1 MSTDNER
8 TQHFPTATQWG
19 TYDAEV
25 EGGRLKQLNDY
36 AADPAPS
43 IIGAGL
49 IDAID
54 DKVRVRRPM
63 VRKSFLEKGLRSNKS
78 DRGSEPFVAVSW
90 DKALD
95 LAANEIDR
103 VRKRH
108 GNKSI
113 FASSYG
119 WASSGRFHH
128 AQSQIHRFMNLAGG
142 YVRHKNSYSH
152 AAAEVTL
159 KHIVADM
166 KDIIHEQATDW
177 PSIASDCELFIA
189 FGGLPSKNAQVNLG
203 GVGRHTLHEGMQAC
217 YDAGVEFVNISPL
230 KTDIAEIFEP
240 EWLTIRPNTDAA
252 MMLALAYTL
261 VTEKLYD
268 KNFISTHTVGLDEFL
283 PYLNGDSDG
292 QPKSAEWAARIT
304 GVPAKSIIDLARR
317 MADSRTMISTAWSL
331 QRSDHGEQP
340 IWLTVI
346 LASLLGQIG
355 LPGGGFGI
363 GYGCENGIGNPVK
376 IFKWPAL
383 SQGTN
388 IVKEFIPVA
397 RIADMLLSPG
407 GQFDYDGL
415 ALTYPD
421 IRLVYWAG
429 GNPFH
434 HHQDLN
440 RLVEAFR
447 QPECVIV
454 NEIWWTA
461 TARHADIVFP
471 ITTVLE
477 RNDLMV
483 TKWEPMAT
491 PMHKA
496 IEPIGESRNDYDVFS
511 ELATRLGFR
520 EAFTEGRSEEEWLRH
535 LWNQARQRAGEA
547 NFELP
552 DFDVFWKEGPK
563 DVLKAQDKKI
573 LLETFRNDPQKN
585 PLSTPSGKIEIF
597 SDVIAGFRY
606 DDCPGHP
613 VWMEPFEWLG
623 SKAVKNFPLHI
634 ISNQPSTRL
643 HSQLDS
649 GAVSKGSKINDRE
662 PMTMNPED
670 AASRGI
676 RTGDIVK
683 IFNDRGSCLAGVNLS
698 ENIMPGVIQLA
709 TGAWFDPAVPG
720 EIGALCKHGNPN
732 VLTMDKG
739 TSRLAQGPTALSTL
753 VEVEIFDG
761 DIPTIT
767 AHLPPTISSWK
778 ED

>member
-1 MSTDNER
+1 
-8 TQHFPTATQWG
+8 
-19 TYDAEV
+19 
-25 EGGRLKQLNDY
+25 
-36 AADPAPS
+36 
-43 IIGAGL
+43 
-49 IDAID
+49 
-54 DKVRVRRPM
+54 
-63 VRKSFLEKGLRSNKS
+63 
-78 DRGSEPFVAVSW
+78 
-90 DKALD
+90 
-95 LAANEIDR
+95 
-103 VRKRH
+103 
-108 GNKSI
+108 
-113 FASSYG
+113 
-119 WASSGRFHH
+119 
-128 AQSQIHRFMNLAGG
+128 
-142 YVRHKNSYSH
+142 
-152 AAAEVTL
+152 
-159 KHIVADM
+159 
-166 KDIIHEQATDW
+166 
-177 PSIASDCELFIA
+177 
-189 FGGLPSKNAQVNLG
+189 
-203 GVGRHTLHEGMQAC
+203 
-217 YDAGVEFVNISPL
+217 
-230 KTDIAEIFEP
+230 
-240 EWLTIRPNTDAA
+240 
-252 MMLALAYTL
+252 
-261 VTEKLYD
+261 
-268 KNFISTHTVGLDEFL
+268 
-283 PYLNGDSDG
+283 
-292 QPKSAEWAARIT
+292 
-304 GVPAKSIIDLARR
+304 
-317 MADSRTMISTAWSL
+317 
-331 QRSDHGEQP
+331 
-340 IWLTVI
+340 
-346 LASLLGQIG
+346 
-355 LPGGGFGI
+355 
-363 GYGCENGIGNPVK
+363 
-376 IFKWPAL
+376 
-383 SQGTN
+383 
-388 IVKEFIPVA
+388 
-397 RIADMLLSPG
+397 
-407 GQFDYDGL
+407 
-415 ALTYPD
+415 
-421 IRLVYWAG
+421 
-429 GNPFH
+429 
-434 HHQDLN
+434 
-440 RLVEAFR
+440 
-447 QPECVIV
+447 
-454 NEIWWTA
+454 
-461 TARHADIVFP
+461 
-471 ITTVLE
+471 
-477 RNDLMV
+477 MV

-606 DDCPGHP
+606 NDCPGHP

-623 SKAVKNFPLHI
+623 SKAAKNFPLHI

-720 EIGALCKHGNPN
+720 KIGALCKHGNPN

>member
-1 MSTDNER
+1 MSVDSEL

-25 EGGRLKQLNDY
+25 QNGRLKRLNDY
-36 AADPAPS
+36 ANDPAPS

-49 IDAID
+49 VDAID
-54 DKVRVRRPM
+54 DEARIRRPM
-63 VRKSFLEKGLRSNKS
+63 VRKSFLEKGPNSNKS
-78 DRGSEPFVAVSW
+78 ERGSESFVPVSW
-90 DKALD
+90 ETALD
-95 LAANEIDR
+95 LAASEIDR
-103 VRKRH
+103 VRRQH

-159 KHIVADM
+159 KHIVAEM
-166 KDIIHEQATDW
+166 KDIIHAQATDW

-189 FGGLPSKNAQVNLG
+189 FGGLPAKNAQVNLG
-203 GVGRHTLHEGMQAC
+203 GVGRHTLHEGMQSC

-230 KTDIAEIFEP
+230 KTDIAGIFDP
-240 EWLTIRPNTDAA
+240 EWITIRPNTDAA

-261 VTEKLYD
+261 VNEELYD
-268 KNFISTHTVGLDEFL
+268 KSFISTYTVGLEKFI
-283 PYLNGDSDG
+283 PYLNGDKDG
-292 QPKSAEWAARIT
+292 QPKNAEWAAQIT
-304 GVPAKSIIDLARR
+304 GVSAQTIINLARR
-317 MADSRTMISTAWSL
+317 MAECRTMISTAWSL

-376 IFKWPAL
+376 IFNWPAL

-388 IVKEFIPVA
+388 SVEEFIPVA
-397 RIADMLLSPG
+397 RIADMLLHPG
-407 GQFDYDGL
+407 TKFDYDGQEL
-415 ALTYPD
+415 SYPD
-421 IRLVYWAG
+421 IRLLYWAG

-440 RLVEAFR
+440 RLVDAFR

-461 TARHADIVFP
+461 TARHADIIFP

-477 RNDLMV
+477 RNDLML

-496 IEPIGESRNDYDVFS
+496 IEPVGESRNDYDVFS
-511 ELATRLGFR
+511 GLAQRLGFF
-520 EAFTEGRSEEEWLRH
+520 EEFTEGRNEEEWLRH
-535 LWNQARQRAGEA
+535 LWDQARQRAGQA

-552 DFDVFWKEGPK
+552 DFDTFWAEGPK
-563 DVLKAQDKKI
+563 EVLKAEDKKI
-573 LLETFRNDPQKN
+573 LLETFRNDPQNN
-585 PLSTPSGKIEIF
+585 PLSTPSGKVEIF
-597 SDVIAGFRY
+597 SDVIAGFGY

-613 VWMEPFEWLG
+613 VWMEPYEWLG
-623 SKAVKNFPLHI
+623 SKTAKTFPLHI

-649 GAVSKGSKINDRE
+649 GAISKGSKINGRE
-662 PMTMNPED
+662 PMTMNPVD
-670 AASRGI
+670 ARVRNI
-676 RTGDIVK
+676 QTGDIVR

-698 ENIMPGVIQLA
+698 ENVMSGVIQLA
-709 TGAWFDPAVPG
+709 TGAWFDPIVPG
-720 EIGALCKHGNPN
+720 QIGALCKHGNPN
-732 VLTMDKG
+732 VLTMDRG
-739 TSRLAQGPTALSTL
+739 TSSLAQGPTAHSTL
-753 VEVEIFDG
+753 VQVEKFND
-761 DIPTIT
+761 DVPDVT
-767 AHLPPTISSWK
+767 AHLPPAISS
-778 ED
+778 

>member
-103 VRKRH
+103 VRKHH

-268 KNFISTHTVGLDEFL
+268 KNFISTHTVGLDQFL

-511 ELATRLGFR
+511 ELAKRLGFR

-623 SKAVKNFPLHI
+623 SKAAKNFPLHI

-753 VEVEIFDG
+753 VEVEIFDD
-761 DIPTIT
+761 DIPTVT
-767 AHLPPTISSWK
+767 AHLPPTISS
-778 ED
+778 

>member
-511 ELATRLGFR
+511 ELAKRLGFR

-623 SKAVKNFPLHI
+623 SKAAKNFPLHI

-767 AHLPPTISSWK
+767 AHLHPTISSWK

>member
-103 VRKRH
+103 VRKHH

-535 LWNQARQRAGEA
+535 LWDQARQRAGEA

-563 DVLKAQDKKI
+563 EILKAQDKKI

-623 SKAVKNFPLHI
+623 SKAAKNFPLHI

>member
-1 MSTDNER
+1 MSVDSELT
-8 TQHFPTATQWG
+8 HYFPTATQWG

-25 EGGRLKQLNDY
+25 KNGRLKRLNDY
-36 AADPAPS
+36 SNDPAPS
-43 IIGAGL
+43 IIGAGMV
-49 IDAID
+49 DAID
-54 DKVRVRRPM
+54 DEARIRRPM
-63 VRKSFLEKGLRSNKS
+63 VRKSFLEKGPNSNKS
-78 DRGSEPFVAVSW
+78 ERGSEPFVPVPW
-90 DKALD
+90 ETALD
-95 LAANEIDR
+95 LAASEIDR
-103 VRKRH
+103 VRRQN

-159 KHIVADM
+159 KHIVAEM
-166 KDIIHEQATDW
+166 KDIIHAQATDW
-177 PSIASDCELFIA
+177 PSISSDCELFIA
-189 FGGLPSKNAQVNLG
+189 FGGLPAKNAQVNLG
-203 GVGRHTLHEGMQAC
+203 GVGRHTLHEGMQSC

-230 KTDIAEIFEP
+230 KTDIAHIFDP
-240 EWLTIRPNTDAA
+240 EWITIRPNTDAA

-261 VTEKLYD
+261 VNEGLYD
-268 KNFISTHTVGLDEFL
+268 KNFISTHTVGLEKFI
-283 PYLNGDSDG
+283 PYLNGDKDG
-292 QPKSAEWAARIT
+292 QPKNAEWAAQIT
-304 GVPAKSIIDLARR
+304 GVSAQTIINLARR
-317 MADSRTMISTAWSL
+317 MAECRTMISTAWSL

-376 IFKWPAL
+376 NFNWPAL

-388 IVKEFIPVA
+388 SVEEFIPVA
-397 RIADMLLSPG
+397 RIADMLLHPG
-407 GQFDYDGL
+407 TKFDYDGEKL
-415 ALTYPD
+415 SYPD
-421 IRLVYWAG
+421 IRLLYWAG

-440 RLVEAFR
+440 RLVDAFR

-477 RNDLMV
+477 RNDLMM

-496 IEPIGESRNDYDVFS
+496 IEPVGESRNDYDVFS
-511 ELATRLGFR
+511 GLAQRLGFF
-520 EAFTEGRSEEEWLRH
+520 EEFTEGRNEEEWLRH
-535 LWNQARQRAGEA
+535 LWDQARQRAGQA

-552 DFDVFWKEGPK
+552 DFDTFWHEGPK
-563 DVLKAQDKKI
+563 EILKAEDKTV
-573 LLETFRNDPQKN
+573 LLEAYRKDPQNN
-585 PLSTPSGKIEIF
+585 PLATPSGKIEIF
-597 SDVIAGFRY
+597 SDVIAGFGY

-623 SKAVKNFPLHI
+623 GKTVKKFPLHI

-649 GAVSKGSKINDRE
+649 GSISKGSKIKDRE
-662 PMTMNPED
+662 PMTMNPVD
-670 AASRGI
+670 AAGRGI
-676 RTGDIVK
+676 KTGDVVRV
-683 IFNDRGSCLAGVNLS
+683 FNERGSCLAGVNLS
-698 ENIMPGVIQLA
+698 ENVMPGVIQLA
-709 TGAWFDPAVPG
+709 TGAWFDPIVPG
-720 EIGALCKHGNPN
+720 QIGALCKHGNPN
-732 VLTMDKG
+732 VLTMDRG
-739 TSRLAQGPTALSTL
+739 TSSLAQGPTAHSTL
-753 VEVEIFDG
+753 VQVEKFND
-761 DIPTIT
+761 DIPKVT
-767 AHLPPTISSWK
+767 AHLPPAISS
-778 ED
+778 

>member
-1 MSTDNER
+1 MEN
-8 TQHFPTATQWG
+8 
-19 TYDAEV
+19 
-25 EGGRLKQLNDY
+25 GRLKRLNDY
-36 AADPAPS
+36 ANDPAPS

-49 IDAID
+49 VDAID
-54 DKVRVRRPM
+54 DEARIRRPM
-63 VRKSFLEKGLRSNKS
+63 VRKSFLEKGSNSNKS
-78 DRGSEPFVAVSW
+78 ERGSESFVPVSW
-90 DKALD
+90 ETALD
-95 LAANEIDR
+95 LAASEIDR
-103 VRKRH
+103 VRRQH

-159 KHIVADM
+159 KHIVAEM
-166 KDIIHEQATDW
+166 KDIIHAQATDW

-189 FGGLPSKNAQVNLG
+189 FGGLPAKNAQVNLG
-203 GVGRHTLHEGMQAC
+203 GVGRHTLHEGMQSC

-230 KTDIAEIFEP
+230 KTDIAGIFDP
-240 EWLTIRPNTDAA
+240 EWITIRPNTDAA

-261 VTEKLYD
+261 VNEELYD
-268 KNFISTHTVGLDEFL
+268 KSFISTHTVGLEKFI
-283 PYLNGDSDG
+283 PYLNGDKDG
-292 QPKSAEWAARIT
+292 QPKNAEWAAQIT
-304 GVPAKSIIDLARR
+304 GVSAQTIINLARR
-317 MADSRTMISTAWSL
+317 MAECRTMISTAWSL

-376 IFKWPAL
+376 IFNWPAL

-388 IVKEFIPVA
+388 SVEEFIPVA
-397 RIADMLLSPG
+397 RIADMLLHPG
-407 GQFDYDGL
+407 TKFDYDGQEL
-415 ALTYPD
+415 SYPD
-421 IRLVYWAG
+421 IRLLYWAG

-440 RLVEAFR
+440 RLVDAFR

-461 TARHADIVFP
+461 TARHADIIFP

-477 RNDLMV
+477 RNDLML

-496 IEPIGESRNDYDVFS
+496 IEPVGESRNDYDVFS
-511 ELATRLGFR
+511 GLAQRLGFF
-520 EAFTEGRSEEEWLRH
+520 EEFTEGRNEEEWLRH
-535 LWNQARQRAGEA
+535 LWDQARQRAGQA

-552 DFDVFWKEGPK
+552 DFDTFWAEGPK
-563 DVLKAQDKKI
+563 EVLKAEDKKI
-573 LLETFRNDPQKN
+573 LLETFRNDPQNN
-585 PLSTPSGKIEIF
+585 PLSTPSGKVEIF
-597 SDVIAGFRY
+597 SDVIAGFGY

-613 VWMEPFEWLG
+613 VWMEPYEWLG
-623 SKAVKNFPLHI
+623 SKTAKTFPLHI

-649 GAVSKGSKINDRE
+649 GAISKGSKINGRE
-662 PMTMNPED
+662 PMTMNPVD
-670 AASRGI
+670 AGVRNI
-676 RTGDIVK
+676 QTGDIVR

-698 ENIMPGVIQLA
+698 ENVMPGVIQLA
-709 TGAWFDPAVPG
+709 TGAWFDPIVPG
-720 EIGALCKHGNPN
+720 QIGALCKHGNPN
-732 VLTMDKG
+732 VLTMDRG
-739 TSRLAQGPTALSTL
+739 TSSLAQGPTAHSTL
-753 VEVEIFDG
+753 VQVEKFND
-761 DIPTIT
+761 DVPDVT
-767 AHLPPTISSWK
+767 AHLPPAISS
-778 ED
+778 

>member
-1 MSTDNER
+1 MSVDSEL

-25 EGGRLKQLNDY
+25 EDGRLKRLSDY
-36 AADPAPS
+36 PDDPAPS
-43 IIGAGL
+43 IIGAGMV
-49 IDAID
+49 DAID
-54 DKVRVRRPM
+54 DEARIRRPM
-63 VRKSFLEKGLRSNKS
+63 VRKSFLEKGFCSNKNE
-78 DRGSEPFVAVSW
+78 RGSEAFVPVSW
-90 DKALD
+90 ETALD
-95 LAANEIDR
+95 LAASEIGR
-103 VRKRH
+103 VRNKH

-159 KHIVADM
+159 KHIVAEM
-166 KDIIHEQATDW
+166 KDIIHDQATDW
-177 PSIASDCELFIA
+177 PSIASDCELFVA
-189 FGGLPSKNAQVNLG
+189 FGGLPAKNAQVNLG
-203 GVGRHTLHEGMQAC
+203 GVGRHTLHEGMQSC

-230 KTDIAEIFEP
+230 KTDIAHIFDP
-240 EWLTIRPNTDAA
+240 EWITIRPNTDAA
-252 MMLALAYTL
+252 LMLALAYTL
-261 VTEKLYD
+261 VSEELYD
-268 KNFISTHTVGLDEFL
+268 KNFISTHTTGLEKFL
-283 PYLNGDSDG
+283 PYLNGDTDG
-292 QPKSAEWAARIT
+292 QPKNAEWAAQIT
-304 GVPAKSIIDLARR
+304 GVPAQSIIDLARR
-317 MADSRTMISTAWSL
+317 MAQCRTMISTAWSL

-340 IWLTVI
+340 IWLTVV

-376 IFKWPAL
+376 SFKWPAL
-383 SQGTN
+383 SQGIN
-388 IVKEFIPVA
+388 AVEEFIPVA

-407 GQFDYDGL
+407 SKFNYDGEE
-415 ALTYPD
+415 LTYPD
-421 IRLVYWAG
+421 IRLLYWAG

-440 RLVEAFR
+440 RLVDAFR

-477 RNDLMV
+477 RNDLMM

-496 IEPIGESRNDYDVFS
+496 IQPVGESRNDYDVFS
-511 ELATRLGFR
+511 GLAQRLGFF
-520 EAFTEGRSEEEWLRH
+520 EEFTEGRNEEEWLRH
-535 LWNQARQRAGEA
+535 LWDQARQRAGQA

-552 DFDVFWKEGPK
+552 DFDTFWHEGPK
-563 DVLKAQDKKI
+563 EILKAEDKTI
-573 LLETFRNDPQKN
+573 LLEAYRKDPRNN
-585 PLSTPSGKIEIF
+585 PLATPSGKIEIF
-597 SDVIAGFRY
+597 SDVIAGFGY

-623 SKAVKNFPLHI
+623 GKTVKKFPLHI

-649 GAVSKGSKINDRE
+649 GSISKGSKIKDRE
-662 PMTMNPED
+662 PMTMNPVD
-670 AASRGI
+670 AAGRGI
-676 RTGDIVK
+676 KTGDVVRV
-683 IFNDRGSCLAGVNLS
+683 FNERGSCLAGVNLS
-698 ENIMPGVIQLA
+698 ENVMPGVIQLA
-709 TGAWFDPAVPG
+709 TGAWFDPVVPG
-720 EIGALCKHGNPN
+720 QIGALCKHGNPN
-732 VLTMDKG
+732 VLTMDQG
-739 TSRLAQGPTALSTL
+739 TSSLAQGPTAHSTL
-753 VEVEIFDG
+753 VEVEKFND
-761 DIPTIT
+761 DIPKVT
-767 AHLPPTISSWK
+767 AHLPPAISS
-778 ED
+778 

>member
-1 MSTDNER
+1 MSVDSEL
-8 TQHFPTATQWG
+8 TQYFPTATQWG
-19 TYDAEV
+19 TYGAEV
-25 EGGRLKQLNDY
+25 KNGRLKRLNDY
-36 AADPAPS
+36 SNDPAPS
-43 IIGAGL
+43 IIGAGMV
-49 IDAID
+49 DAID
-54 DKVRVRRPM
+54 DEARIRRPM
-63 VRKSFLEKGLRSNKS
+63 VRKSFLEKGPNSNKS
-78 DRGSEPFVAVSW
+78 ERGSEPFVPVPW
-90 DKALD
+90 ETALD
-95 LAANEIDR
+95 LAASEIDR
-103 VRKRH
+103 VRRQN

-159 KHIVADM
+159 KHIVAEM
-166 KDIIHEQATDW
+166 KDIIHAQATDW

-189 FGGLPSKNAQVNLG
+189 FGGLPAKNAQVNLG
-203 GVGRHTLHEGMQAC
+203 GVGRHTLHEGMQSC

-230 KTDIAEIFEP
+230 KTDIAHIFDP
-240 EWLTIRPNTDAA
+240 EWITIRPNTDAA

-261 VTEKLYD
+261 VNEGLYD
-268 KNFISTHTVGLDEFL
+268 KNFISTHTVGLEKFI
-283 PYLNGDSDG
+283 PYLNGDKDG
-292 QPKSAEWAARIT
+292 QPKNAEWAAQIT
-304 GVPAKSIIDLARR
+304 GVSAQTIINLARR
-317 MADSRTMISTAWSL
+317 MAECRTMISTAWSL

-376 IFKWPAL
+376 NFNWPAL

-388 IVKEFIPVA
+388 SVEEFIPVA
-397 RIADMLLSPG
+397 RIADMLLHPG
-407 GQFDYDGL
+407 TKFDYDGEKL
-415 ALTYPD
+415 SYPD
-421 IRLVYWAG
+421 IRLLYWAG

-440 RLVEAFR
+440 RLVDAFR

-477 RNDLMV
+477 RNDLMM

-496 IEPIGESRNDYDVFS
+496 IEPVGESRNDYDVFS
-511 ELATRLGFR
+511 GLAQRLGFF
-520 EAFTEGRSEEEWLRH
+520 EEFTEGRNEEEWLRH
-535 LWNQARQRAGEA
+535 LWDQARQRAGQA

-552 DFDVFWKEGPK
+552 DFDTFWHEGPK
-563 DVLKAQDKKI
+563 EILKAEDKTI
-573 LLETFRNDPQKN
+573 LLEAYRKDPRIN
-585 PLSTPSGKIEIF
+585 PLATPSGKIEIF
-597 SDVIAGFRY
+597 SDVIAGFGY

-623 SKAVKNFPLHI
+623 GKTVKKFPLHI

-649 GAVSKGSKINDRE
+649 GSISKGSKIKDRE
-662 PMTMNPED
+662 PMTMNPVD
-670 AASRGI
+670 AAGRGI
-676 RTGDIVK
+676 KTGDVVRV
-683 IFNDRGSCLAGVNLS
+683 FNERGSCLAGVNLS
-698 ENIMPGVIQLA
+698 ENVMPGVIQLA
-709 TGAWFDPAVPG
+709 TGAWFDPIVPG
-720 EIGALCKHGNPN
+720 QIGALCKHGNPN
-732 VLTMDKG
+732 VLTMDRG
-739 TSRLAQGPTALSTL
+739 TSSLAQGPTAHSTL
-753 VEVEIFDG
+753 VQVEKFND
-761 DIPTIT
+761 DIPKVT
-767 AHLPPTISSWK
+767 AHLPPAISS
-778 ED
+778 

>member
-1 MSTDNER
+1 MSVDSEL

-25 EGGRLKQLNDY
+25 QNGRLKRLNDY
-36 AADPAPS
+36 ANDPAPS

-49 IDAID
+49 VDAID
-54 DKVRVRRPM
+54 DEARIRRPM
-63 VRKSFLEKGLRSNKS
+63 VRKSFLEKGSNSNKS
-78 DRGSEPFVAVSW
+78 ERGSESFVPVSW
-90 DKALD
+90 ETALD
-95 LAANEIDR
+95 LAAGEIDR
-103 VRKRH
+103 VRRQH

-159 KHIVADM
+159 KHIVAEM
-166 KDIIHEQATDW
+166 KDIIHAQATDW

-189 FGGLPSKNAQVNLG
+189 FGGLPAKNAQVNLG
-203 GVGRHTLHEGMQAC
+203 GVGRHTLHEGMQSC

-230 KTDIAEIFEP
+230 KTDIAGIFDP
-240 EWLTIRPNTDAA
+240 EWITIRPNTDAA

-261 VTEKLYD
+261 VNEELYD
-268 KNFISTHTVGLDEFL
+268 KSFISTYTVGLEKFI
-283 PYLNGDSDG
+283 PYLNGDKDG
-292 QPKSAEWAARIT
+292 QPKNAEWAAQIT
-304 GVPAKSIIDLARR
+304 GVSAQTIINLARR
-317 MADSRTMISTAWSL
+317 MAECRTMISTAWSL

-376 IFKWPAL
+376 IFNWPAL

-388 IVKEFIPVA
+388 SVEEFIPVA
-397 RIADMLLSPG
+397 RIADMLLHPG
-407 GQFDYDGL
+407 TKFDYDGQEL
-415 ALTYPD
+415 SYPD
-421 IRLVYWAG
+421 IRLLYWAG

-440 RLVEAFR
+440 RLVDAFR

-461 TARHADIVFP
+461 TARHADIIFP

-477 RNDLMV
+477 RNDLML

-496 IEPIGESRNDYDVFS
+496 IEPVGESRNDYDVFS
-511 ELATRLGFR
+511 GLAQRLGFF
-520 EAFTEGRSEEEWLRH
+520 EEFTEGRNEEEWLRH
-535 LWNQARQRAGEA
+535 LWDQARQRAGQA

-552 DFDVFWKEGPK
+552 DFDTFWAEGPK
-563 DVLKAQDKKI
+563 EVLKAEDKKI
-573 LLETFRNDPQKN
+573 LLETFRNDPQNN
-585 PLSTPSGKIEIF
+585 PLSTPSGKVEIF
-597 SDVIAGFRY
+597 SDVIAGFGY

-613 VWMEPFEWLG
+613 VWMEPYEWLG
-623 SKAVKNFPLHI
+623 SKTAKTFPLHI

-649 GAVSKGSKINDRE
+649 GAISKGSKINGRE
-662 PMTMNPED
+662 PMTMNPVD
-670 AASRGI
+670 AGVRNI
-676 RTGDIVK
+676 HTGDIVR

-698 ENIMPGVIQLA
+698 ENVMPGVIQLA
-709 TGAWFDPAVPG
+709 TGAWFDPIVPG
-720 EIGALCKHGNPN
+720 QIGALCKHGNPN
-732 VLTMDKG
+732 VLTMDRG
-739 TSRLAQGPTALSTL
+739 TSSLAQGPTAHSTL
-753 VEVEIFDG
+753 VQVEKFND
-761 DIPTIT
+761 DVPDVT
-767 AHLPPTISSWK
+767 AHLPPAISS
-778 ED
+778 

>member
-1 MSTDNER
+1 MSVDSEL
-8 TQHFPTATQWG
+8 TQYFPTATQWG

-25 EGGRLKQLNDY
+25 KNGRLKRLNDY
-36 AADPAPS
+36 SNDPAPS
-43 IIGAGL
+43 IIGAGMV
-49 IDAID
+49 DAID
-54 DKVRVRRPM
+54 DEARIRRPM
-63 VRKSFLEKGLRSNKS
+63 VRKSFLEKGPNSNKS
-78 DRGSEPFVAVSW
+78 ERGSEPFVPVPW
-90 DKALD
+90 ETALD
-95 LAANEIDR
+95 LAASEIDR
-103 VRKRH
+103 VRRQN

-159 KHIVADM
+159 KHIVAEM
-166 KDIIHEQATDW
+166 KDIIHAQATDW

-189 FGGLPSKNAQVNLG
+189 FGGLPAKNAQVNLG
-203 GVGRHTLHEGMQAC
+203 GVGRHTLHEGMQSC

-230 KTDIAEIFEP
+230 KTDIAHIFDP
-240 EWLTIRPNTDAA
+240 EWITIRPNTDAA

-261 VTEKLYD
+261 VNEGLYD
-268 KNFISTHTVGLDEFL
+268 KNFISTHTVGLEKFI
-283 PYLNGDSDG
+283 PYLNGDKDG
-292 QPKSAEWAARIT
+292 QPKNAEWAAQIT
-304 GVPAKSIIDLARR
+304 GVSAQTIINLARR
-317 MADSRTMISTAWSL
+317 MAECRTMISTAWSL

-376 IFKWPAL
+376 NFNWQAL

-388 IVKEFIPVA
+388 SVEEFIPVA
-397 RIADMLLSPG
+397 RIADMLLHPG
-407 GQFDYDGL
+407 TKFDYDGEKL
-415 ALTYPD
+415 SYPD
-421 IRLVYWAG
+421 IRLLYWAG

-440 RLVEAFR
+440 RLVDAFR

-477 RNDLMV
+477 RNDLMM

-496 IEPIGESRNDYDVFS
+496 IEPVGESRNDYDVFS
-511 ELATRLGFR
+511 GLAQRLGFF
-520 EAFTEGRSEEEWLRH
+520 EEFTEGRNEEEWLRH
-535 LWNQARQRAGEA
+535 LWDQARQRAGQA

-552 DFDVFWKEGPK
+552 DFDTFWHEGPK
-563 DVLKAQDKKI
+563 EILKAEDKTV
-573 LLETFRNDPQKN
+573 LLEAYRKDPQNN
-585 PLSTPSGKIEIF
+585 PLATPSGKIEIF
-597 SDVIAGFRY
+597 SDVIAGFGY

-623 SKAVKNFPLHI
+623 GKTVKKFPLHI

-649 GAVSKGSKINDRE
+649 GSISKGSKIKDRE
-662 PMTMNPED
+662 PMTMNPVD
-670 AASRGI
+670 AAGRGI
-676 RTGDIVK
+676 KTGDVVRV
-683 IFNDRGSCLAGVNLS
+683 FNERGSCLAGVNLS
-698 ENIMPGVIQLA
+698 ENVMPGVIQLA
-709 TGAWFDPAVPG
+709 TGAWFDPIVPG
-720 EIGALCKHGNPN
+720 QIGALCKHGNPN
-732 VLTMDKG
+732 VLTMDRG
-739 TSRLAQGPTALSTL
+739 TSSLAQGPTAHSTL
-753 VEVEIFDG
+753 VQVEKFND
-761 DIPTIT
+761 DIPKVT
-767 AHLPPTISSWK
+767 AHLPPAISS
-778 ED
+778 

>member
-1 MSTDNER
+1 MSVDSELT
-8 TQHFPTATQWG
+8 HYFPTATQWG

-25 EGGRLKQLNDY
+25 KNGRLKRLNDY
-36 AADPAPS
+36 SNDPAPS
-43 IIGAGL
+43 IIGAGMV
-49 IDAID
+49 DAID
-54 DKVRVRRPM
+54 DEARIRRPM
-63 VRKSFLEKGLRSNKS
+63 VRKSFLEKGPNSNKS
-78 DRGSEPFVAVSW
+78 ERGSEPFVPVPW
-90 DKALD
+90 ETALD
-95 LAANEIDR
+95 LAASEIDR
-103 VRKRH
+103 VRRQN

-159 KHIVADM
+159 KHIVAEM
-166 KDIIHEQATDW
+166 KDIIHAQATDW

-189 FGGLPSKNAQVNLG
+189 FGGLPAKNAQVNLG
-203 GVGRHTLHEGMQAC
+203 GVGRHTLHEGMQSC

-230 KTDIAEIFEP
+230 KTDIAHIFDP
-240 EWLTIRPNTDAA
+240 EWITIRPNTDAA

-261 VTEKLYD
+261 VNEGLYD
-268 KNFISTHTVGLDEFL
+268 KNFISTHTVGLEKFI
-283 PYLNGDSDG
+283 PYLNGDKDG
-292 QPKSAEWAARIT
+292 QPKNAEWAAQIT
-304 GVPAKSIIDLARR
+304 GVSAQTIINLARR
-317 MADSRTMISTAWSL
+317 MAECRTMISTAWSL

-376 IFKWPAL
+376 NFNWPAL

-388 IVKEFIPVA
+388 SVEEFIPVA
-397 RIADMLLSPG
+397 RIADMLLHPG
-407 GQFDYDGL
+407 TKFDYDGEKL
-415 ALTYPD
+415 SYPD
-421 IRLVYWAG
+421 IRLLYWAG

-440 RLVEAFR
+440 RLVDAFR

-477 RNDLMV
+477 RNDLMM

-496 IEPIGESRNDYDVFS
+496 IEPVGESRNDYDVFS
-511 ELATRLGFR
+511 GLAQRLGFF
-520 EAFTEGRSEEEWLRH
+520 EEFTEGRNEEEWLRH
-535 LWNQARQRAGEA
+535 LWDQARQRAGQA

-552 DFDVFWKEGPK
+552 DFDTFWHEGPK
-563 DVLKAQDKKI
+563 EILKAEDKTV
-573 LLETFRNDPQKN
+573 LLEAYRKDPQNN
-585 PLSTPSGKIEIF
+585 PLATPSGKIEIF
-597 SDVIAGFRY
+597 SDVIAGFGY

-623 SKAVKNFPLHI
+623 GKTVKKFPLHI

-649 GAVSKGSKINDRE
+649 GSISKGSKIKDRE
-662 PMTMNPED
+662 PMTMNPVD
-670 AASRGI
+670 AAGRGI
-676 RTGDIVK
+676 KTGDIVRA
-683 IFNDRGSCLAGVNLS
+683 FNERGSCLAGVNLS
-698 ENIMPGVIQLA
+698 ENVMPGVIQLA
-709 TGAWFDPAVPG
+709 TGAWFDPIVPG
-720 EIGALCKHGNPN
+720 QIGALCKHGNPN
-732 VLTMDKG
+732 VLTMDRG
-739 TSRLAQGPTALSTL
+739 TSSLAQGPTAHSTL
-753 VEVEIFDG
+753 VQVEKFND
-761 DIPTIT
+761 DIPKVT
-767 AHLPPTISSWK
+767 AHLPPAISS
-778 ED
+778 

>member
-103 VRKRH
+103 VRKHH

-268 KNFISTHTVGLDEFL
+268 KNFISTHTVGLDQFL
-283 PYLNGDSDG
+283 QYLNGDSDG

-388 IVKEFIPVA
+388 IVKEYIPVA

-407 GQFDYDGL
+407 GKFDYDGS

-440 RLVEAFR
+440 RLVDAFR

-511 ELATRLGFR
+511 ELAARLGFY

-563 DVLKAQDKKI
+563 EVLKAQDKKI

-676 RTGDIVK
+676 LTGDIVK

-753 VEVEIFDG
+753 VEVEIFDD
-761 DIPTIT
+761 DIPTVT
-767 AHLPPTISSWK
+767 AHLPPTISS
-778 ED
+778 

>member
-1 MSTDNER
+1 MSVDSEL

-25 EGGRLKQLNDY
+25 KNGRLKRLNDY
-36 AADPAPS
+36 SNDPAPS
-43 IIGAGL
+43 IIGAGMV
-49 IDAID
+49 DAID
-54 DKVRVRRPM
+54 DEARIRRPM
-63 VRKSFLEKGLRSNKS
+63 VRKSFLEKGPNSNKS
-78 DRGSEPFVAVSW
+78 ERGSEPFVPVPW
-90 DKALD
+90 ETALD
-95 LAANEIDR
+95 LAASEIDR
-103 VRKRH
+103 VRRQN

-159 KHIVADM
+159 KHIVAEM
-166 KDIIHEQATDW
+166 KDIIHAQATDW

-189 FGGLPSKNAQVNLG
+189 FGGLPAKNAQVNLG
-203 GVGRHTLHEGMQAC
+203 GVGRHTLHEGMQSC

-230 KTDIAEIFEP
+230 KTDIAHIFDP
-240 EWLTIRPNTDAA
+240 EWITIRPNTDAA

-261 VTEKLYD
+261 VNEGLYD
-268 KNFISTHTVGLDEFL
+268 KNFISTHTVGLEKFI
-283 PYLNGDSDG
+283 PYLNGDKDG
-292 QPKSAEWAARIT
+292 QPKNAEWAAQIT
-304 GVPAKSIIDLARR
+304 GVSAQTIINLARR
-317 MADSRTMISTAWSL
+317 MAECRTMISTAWSL

-376 IFKWPAL
+376 IFNWPAL

-388 IVKEFIPVA
+388 SVEEFIPVA
-397 RIADMLLSPG
+397 RIADMLLHPG
-407 GQFDYDGL
+407 TKFDYDGEKL
-415 ALTYPD
+415 SYPD
-421 IRLVYWAG
+421 IRLLYWAG

-440 RLVEAFR
+440 RLVDAFR

-477 RNDLMV
+477 RNDLMM

-496 IEPIGESRNDYDVFS
+496 IEPVGESRNDYDVFS
-511 ELATRLGFR
+511 GLAERLGFF
-520 EAFTEGRSEEEWLRH
+520 EEFTEGRNEEEWLRH
-535 LWNQARQRAGEA
+535 LWDQARQRAGQA

-552 DFDVFWKEGPK
+552 DFDTFWHEGPK
-563 DVLKAQDKKI
+563 EILKAEDKTV
-573 LLETFRNDPQKN
+573 LLEAYRKDPQNN
-585 PLSTPSGKIEIF
+585 PLATPSGKIEIF
-597 SDVIAGFRY
+597 SDVIAGFGY

-623 SKAVKNFPLHI
+623 GKTVKKFPLHI

-649 GAVSKGSKINDRE
+649 GSISKGSKIKDRE
-662 PMTMNPED
+662 PMTMNPVD
-670 AASRGI
+670 AAGRGI
-676 RTGDIVK
+676 KTGDVVRV
-683 IFNDRGSCLAGVNLS
+683 FNERGSCLAGVNLS
-698 ENIMPGVIQLA
+698 ENVMPGVIQLA
-709 TGAWFDPAVPG
+709 TGAWFDPIVPG
-720 EIGALCKHGNPN
+720 QIGALCKHGNPN
-732 VLTMDKG
+732 VLTMDRG
-739 TSRLAQGPTALSTL
+739 TSRLAQGPTAHSTL
-753 VEVEIFDG
+753 VQVEKFND
-761 DIPTIT
+761 DIPDVT
-767 AHLPPTISSWK
+767 AHLPPALSS
-778 ED
+778 

>member
-1 MSTDNER
+1 MSVDSEL

-25 EGGRLKQLNDY
+25 QNGRLKRLNDY
-36 AADPAPS
+36 ANDPAPS

-49 IDAID
+49 VDAID
-54 DKVRVRRPM
+54 DEARIRRPM
-63 VRKSFLEKGLRSNKS
+63 VRKSFLEKGSNSNKS
-78 DRGSEPFVAVSW
+78 ERGSESFVPVSW
-90 DKALD
+90 ETALD
-95 LAANEIDR
+95 LAASEIDR
-103 VRKRH
+103 VRRQH

-159 KHIVADM
+159 KHIVAEM
-166 KDIIHEQATDW
+166 KDIIHAQATDW

-189 FGGLPSKNAQVNLG
+189 FGGLPAKNAQVNLG
-203 GVGRHTLHEGMQAC
+203 GVGRHTLHEGMQSC

-230 KTDIAEIFEP
+230 KTDIAGIFDP
-240 EWLTIRPNTDAA
+240 EWITIRPNTDAA

-261 VTEKLYD
+261 VNEELYD
-268 KNFISTHTVGLDEFL
+268 KSFISTHTVGLEKFI
-283 PYLNGDSDG
+283 PYLNGDKDG
-292 QPKSAEWAARIT
+292 QPKNAEWAAQIT
-304 GVPAKSIIDLARR
+304 GVSAQTIINLARR
-317 MADSRTMISTAWSL
+317 MAECRTMISTAWSL

-376 IFKWPAL
+376 IFNWPAL

-388 IVKEFIPVA
+388 SVEEFIPVA
-397 RIADMLLSPG
+397 RIADMLLHPG
-407 GQFDYDGL
+407 TKFDYDGQEL
-415 ALTYPD
+415 SYPD
-421 IRLVYWAG
+421 IRLLYWAG

-440 RLVEAFR
+440 RLVDAFR

-461 TARHADIVFP
+461 TARHADIIFP

-477 RNDLMV
+477 RNDLML

-496 IEPIGESRNDYDVFS
+496 IEPVGESRNDYDVFS
-511 ELATRLGFR
+511 GLAQRLGFF
-520 EAFTEGRSEEEWLRH
+520 EEFTEGRNEEEWLRH
-535 LWNQARQRAGEA
+535 LWDQARQRAGQA

-552 DFDVFWKEGPK
+552 DFDTFWAEGPK
-563 DVLKAQDKKI
+563 EVLKAEDKKI
-573 LLETFRNDPQKN
+573 LLETFRNDPQNN
-585 PLSTPSGKIEIF
+585 PLSTPSGKVEIF
-597 SDVIAGFRY
+597 SDVIAGFGY

-613 VWMEPFEWLG
+613 VWMEPYEWLG
-623 SKAVKNFPLHI
+623 SKTAKTFPLHI

-649 GAVSKGSKINDRE
+649 GAISKGSKINGRE
-662 PMTMNPED
+662 PMTMNPVD
-670 AASRGI
+670 ARVRNI
-676 RTGDIVK
+676 QTGDIVR

-698 ENIMPGVIQLA
+698 ENVMSGVIQLA
-709 TGAWFDPAVPG
+709 TGAWFDPIVPG
-720 EIGALCKHGNPN
+720 QIGALCKHGNPN
-732 VLTMDKG
+732 VLTMDRG
-739 TSRLAQGPTALSTL
+739 TSSLAQGPTAHSTL
-753 VEVEIFDG
+753 VQVEKFND
-761 DIPTIT
+761 DIPDVT
-767 AHLPPTISSWK
+767 AHLPPAISS
-778 ED
+778 

>member
-1 MSTDNER
+1 MSVDSEL
-8 TQHFPTATQWG
+8 TQYFPTATQWG

-25 EGGRLKQLNDY
+25 KNGRLKRLNDY
-36 AADPAPS
+36 SNDPAPS
-43 IIGAGL
+43 IIGAGMV
-49 IDAID
+49 DAID
-54 DKVRVRRPM
+54 DEARIRWPM
-63 VRKSFLEKGLRSNKS
+63 VRKSFLEKGPNSNKS
-78 DRGSEPFVAVSW
+78 ERGSEPFVPVPW
-90 DKALD
+90 ETALD
-95 LAANEIDR
+95 LAASEIDR
-103 VRKRH
+103 VRRQN

-159 KHIVADM
+159 KHIVAEM
-166 KDIIHEQATDW
+166 KDIIHAQATDW

-189 FGGLPSKNAQVNLG
+189 FGGLPAKNAQVNLG
-203 GVGRHTLHEGMQAC
+203 GVGRHTLHEGMQSC

-230 KTDIAEIFEP
+230 KTDIAHIFDP
-240 EWLTIRPNTDAA
+240 EWITIRPNTDAA

-261 VTEKLYD
+261 VNEGLYD
-268 KNFISTHTVGLDEFL
+268 KNFISTHTVGLEKFI
-283 PYLNGDSDG
+283 PYLNGDKDG
-292 QPKSAEWAARIT
+292 QPKNAEWAAQIT
-304 GVPAKSIIDLARR
+304 GVSAQTIINLARR
-317 MADSRTMISTAWSL
+317 MAECRTMISTAWSL

-376 IFKWPAL
+376 NFNWPAL

-388 IVKEFIPVA
+388 SVEEFIPVA
-397 RIADMLLSPG
+397 RIADMLLHPG
-407 GQFDYDGL
+407 TKFDYDGEKL
-415 ALTYPD
+415 SYPD
-421 IRLVYWAG
+421 IRLLYWAG

-440 RLVEAFR
+440 RLVDAFR

-461 TARHADIVFP
+461 TARHADIIFP

-477 RNDLMV
+477 RNDLMM

-496 IEPIGESRNDYDVFS
+496 IEPVGESRNDYDVFS
-511 ELATRLGFR
+511 GLAQRLGFF
-520 EAFTEGRSEEEWLRH
+520 EEFTEGRNEEEWLRH
-535 LWNQARQRAGEA
+535 LWDQARQRAGQA

-552 DFDVFWKEGPK
+552 DFDTFWHEGPK
-563 DVLKAQDKKI
+563 EILKAEDKTV
-573 LLETFRNDPQKN
+573 LLEAYRKDPQNN
-585 PLSTPSGKIEIF
+585 PLATPSGKIEIF
-597 SDVIAGFRY
+597 SDVIAGFGY

-623 SKAVKNFPLHI
+623 GKTVKKFPLHI

-649 GAVSKGSKINDRE
+649 GSISKGSKIKDRE
-662 PMTMNPED
+662 PMTMNPVD
-670 AASRGI
+670 AAGRGI
-676 RTGDIVK
+676 KTGDVVRV
-683 IFNDRGSCLAGVNLS
+683 FNERGSCLAGVNLS
-698 ENIMPGVIQLA
+698 ENVMPGVIQLA
-709 TGAWFDPAVPG
+709 TGAWFDPIVPG
-720 EIGALCKHGNPN
+720 QIGALCKHGNPN
-732 VLTMDKG
+732 VLTMDRG
-739 TSRLAQGPTALSTL
+739 TSSLAQGPTAHSTL
-753 VEVEIFDG
+753 VQVEKFND
-761 DIPTIT
+761 DIPKVT
-767 AHLPPTISSWK
+767 AHLPPAISS
-778 ED
+778 

>member
-1 MSTDNER
+1 MSVDSEL

-25 EGGRLKQLNDY
+25 QNGRLKRLNDY
-36 AADPAPS
+36 ANDPAPS

-49 IDAID
+49 VDAID
-54 DKVRVRRPM
+54 DEARIRRPM
-63 VRKSFLEKGLRSNKS
+63 VRKSFLEKGSNSNKS
-78 DRGSEPFVAVSW
+78 ERGSESFVPVSW
-90 DKALD
+90 ETALD
-95 LAANEIDR
+95 LAASEIDR
-103 VRKRH
+103 VRRQH

-159 KHIVADM
+159 KHIVAEM
-166 KDIIHEQATDW
+166 KDIIHAQATDW

-189 FGGLPSKNAQVNLG
+189 FGGLPAKNAQVNLG
-203 GVGRHTLHEGMQAC
+203 GVGRHTLHEGMQSC

-230 KTDIAEIFEP
+230 KTDIAGIFDP
-240 EWLTIRPNTDAA
+240 EWITIRPNTDAA

-261 VTEKLYD
+261 VNEELYD
-268 KNFISTHTVGLDEFL
+268 KSFISTYTVGLEKFI
-283 PYLNGDSDG
+283 PYLNGDKDG
-292 QPKSAEWAARIT
+292 QPKNAEWAAQIT
-304 GVPAKSIIDLARR
+304 GVSAQTIINLARR
-317 MADSRTMISTAWSL
+317 MAECRTMISTAWSL

-376 IFKWPAL
+376 IFNWPAL

-388 IVKEFIPVA
+388 SVEEFIPVA
-397 RIADMLLSPG
+397 RIADMLLHPG
-407 GQFDYDGL
+407 TKFDYDGQEL
-415 ALTYPD
+415 SYPD
-421 IRLVYWAG
+421 IRLLYWAG

-440 RLVEAFR
+440 RLVDAFR

-461 TARHADIVFP
+461 TARHADIIFP

-477 RNDLMV
+477 RNDLML

-496 IEPIGESRNDYDVFS
+496 IEPVGESRNDYDVFS
-511 ELATRLGFR
+511 GLAQRLGFF
-520 EAFTEGRSEEEWLRH
+520 EEFTEGRNEEEWLRH
-535 LWNQARQRAGEA
+535 LWDQARQRAGRA
-547 NFELP
+547 NLELP
-552 DFDVFWKEGPK
+552 DFDTFWAEGPK
-563 DVLKAQDKKI
+563 EVLKAEDKKI
-573 LLETFRNDPQKN
+573 LLETFRNDPQNN
-585 PLSTPSGKIEIF
+585 PLSTPSGKVEIF
-597 SDVIAGFRY
+597 SDVIAGFGY

-613 VWMEPFEWLG
+613 VWMEPYEWLG
-623 SKAVKNFPLHI
+623 SKTAKTFPLHI

-649 GAVSKGSKINDRE
+649 GAISKGSKINGRE
-662 PMTMNPED
+662 PMTMNPVD
-670 AASRGI
+670 AGVRNI
-676 RTGDIVK
+676 QTGDIVR

-698 ENIMPGVIQLA
+698 ENVMPGVIQLA
-709 TGAWFDPAVPG
+709 TGAWFDPIVPG
-720 EIGALCKHGNPN
+720 QIGALCKHGNPN
-732 VLTMDKG
+732 VLTMDRG
-739 TSRLAQGPTALSTL
+739 TSSLAQGPTAHSTL
-753 VEVEIFDG
+753 VQVEKFND
-761 DIPTIT
+761 DVPDVT
-767 AHLPPTISSWK
+767 AHLPPAISS
-778 ED
+778 